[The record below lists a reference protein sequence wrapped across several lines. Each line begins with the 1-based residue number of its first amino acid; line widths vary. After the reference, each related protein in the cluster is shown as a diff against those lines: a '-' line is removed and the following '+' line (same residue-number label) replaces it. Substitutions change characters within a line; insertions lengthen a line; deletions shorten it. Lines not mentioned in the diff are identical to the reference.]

1 MNRMAILCAVLVVGL
16 TTVVLVEHRRGDA
29 GDAPADAP
37 NPADPP
43 AASAA
48 AAGPAPGPTT
58 DVVPAI
64 DLGALRARIAN
75 EVVTPLAEGWTR
87 RLSFSRVRQ
96 PSPDL
101 HLRMQPSE
109 RDPRPDDGDRF
120 VYFAIDQTPNRHPRE
135 ERAPRPWMRGRV
147 ARDGGIE
154 LAYARA
160 GAPDAIRG
168 PWQPA
173 VVMIER
179 LSGNRP

>member
-29 GDAPADAP
+29 GEHPADAP
-37 NPADPP
+37 NPTGPL

-64 DLGALRARIAN
+64 DLGALRLRITE
-75 EVVTPLAEGWTR
+75 EVVTPLAHGWKH

-120 VYFAIDQTPNRHPRE
+120 VYFAIDQTPSRHPGDKL
-135 ERAPRPWMRGRV
+135 APRPWMCGRV
-147 ARDGGIE
+147 ACDSGAIE
-154 LAYARA
+154 LAYAR
-160 GAPDAIRG
+160 GDGTGR
-168 PWQPA
+168 WRPA
-173 VVMIER
+173 NDMIDR
-179 LSGNRP
+179 LSGTRR